1 MRHTKLV
8 FALFGL
14 ATLLV
19 AADPFAGTWKADPAK
34 AKYKTGAPPKE
45 QTVTIAESGSD
56 LDITVKGTA
65 ADGAPISSHYTVPA
79 SGGQGKIIESPYEG
93 VSGKRMSERQRETRY
108 TKDGK
113 TAITIR
119 SRVSAD
125 AKTLTVAVK
134 GNDFQGK
141 PVDGTSV
148 YTKQ

>member
-19 AADPFAGTWKADPAK
+19 AADPFAGTWQADPAK

-65 ADGAPISSHYTVPA
+65 AVGAPISSHYTVPA
-79 SGGQGKIIESPYEG
+79 SGGQGKIIESPDAR
-93 VSGKRMSERQRETRY
+93 VSGKRMGDRQLETRY
-108 TKDGK
+108 AQGGQ
-113 TAITIR
+113 TAIII
-119 SRVSAD
+119 SD
-125 AKTLTVAVK
+125 P
-134 GNDFQGK
+134 G
-141 PVDGTSV
+141 
-148 YTKQ
+148 